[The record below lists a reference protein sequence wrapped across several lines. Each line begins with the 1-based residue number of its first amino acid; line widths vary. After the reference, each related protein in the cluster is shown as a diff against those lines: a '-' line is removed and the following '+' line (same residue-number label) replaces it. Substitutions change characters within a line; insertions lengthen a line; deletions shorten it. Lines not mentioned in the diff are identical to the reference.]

1 MSVEAAD
8 PGPNVT
14 GLSPNPIRAGAT
26 LTLTGDHLVSGGQGP
41 DGGVVYLTVWGRQT
55 AMPVTASRFDQ
66 LTIAVPASMDGAFE
80 SAMDCSLTFAV
91 GGRWVT
97 RAPAASPTSSRG
109 TPPSSTS
116 ASTRVRRHAASPGDH
131 LRVYAEGVSPV
142 ASANVVRFGNGVTG
156 AADSYT
162 EDTLNKYRGILTF
175 TVPQS
180 AASGAV
186 SMRRGDGL
194 PNDYGP
200 GRSLSIYPL
209 PNLEID
215 EAASFPNGTMRPCY
229 SSTLYDGQ
237 LPADDLRE
245 SWVLRGSGFSGLK
258 PPDEPLVRGYFILD
272 VTAAADPRAALP
284 RRRTR
289 SLCSAPGT
297 TTASTSTATSS
308 GQLALGAPVSLRAR
322 GYDAHS
328 PFIRTSPTVTT
339 TLSRELVYGSVTQA
353 IPVVPSRRRRST
365 SRSVT

>member
-1 MSVEAAD
+1 M
-8 PGPNVT
+8 
-14 GLSPNPIRAGAT
+14 
-26 LTLTGDHLVSGGQGP
+26 
-41 DGGVVYLTVWGRQT
+41 YLTVWGRQT

-97 RAPAASPTSSRG
+97 RPSCRITDLKPWHPTILDFGVYSG
-109 TPPSSTS
+109 PEDD
-116 ASTRVRRHAASPGDH
+116 AASPGDH
-131 LRVYAEGVSPV
+131 LRAYVQGVSPV
-142 ASANVVRFGNGVTG
+142 ASANVVRFGNGVTV

-209 PNLEID
+209 PNLKID
-215 EAASFPNGTMRPCY
+215 AAASFPNGIMRPCY
-229 SSTLYDGQ
+229 SSALYDGQ

-272 VTAAADPRAALP
+272 VTAGGKTLALHC
-284 RRRTR
+284 RVVRTR

-308 GQLALGAPVSLRAR
+308 GRSRWAR
-322 GYDAHS
+322 
-328 PFIRTSPTVTT
+328 R
-339 TLSRELVYGSVTQA
+339 
-353 IPVVPSRRRRST
+353 
-365 SRSVT
+365 